1 MNWYSQL
8 YIGEGA
14 RPKAKKIIRKLKRN
28 AGQVDIYLITLAAN
42 GQDMLDIINSAYL
55 KQPVVRRNLPMI
67 VGIAKGYSEAVEL
80 VQQMLLET
88 YEQTHGFWI
97 PAYLAKKAGIEIG
110 ERQQQE

>member
-1 MNWYSQL
+1 
-8 YIGEGA
+8 
-14 RPKAKKIIRKLKRN
+14 
-28 AGQVDIYLITLAAN
+28 
-42 GQDMLDIINSAYL
+42 
-55 KQPVVRRNLPMI
+55 MI

-80 VQQMLLET
+80 VQQMLLES

>member
-14 RPKAKKIIRKLKRN
+14 GPNAKKIIRKLKRN
-28 AGQVDIYLITLAAN
+28 AGQMDVYLITLAAN

-67 VGIAKGYSEAVEL
+67 VGIAKGYDEAVDL

-88 YEQTHGFWI
+88 YEQTGGFRI